1 MNVKTVSR
9 IIWNLYFAD
18 FDVYIF
24 VFFCGSFHFSENVI
38 K

>member
-24 VFFCGSFHFSENVI
+24 VFFAAPFIFLKMS
-38 K
+38 